1 LFKDQIMTT
10 DKRGING
17 IWASRWTF
25 ILAAVGSAVG
35 LGNIWKFPYITGEY
49 GGGAFVLVY
58 LVCILS
64 VGIPVMMAEV
74 LLGRKARMSPIN
86 TMKRLTATY
95 KAPKVFAGIGWLG
108 AVAGFFILSFYSV
121 IAGWSLYYSYL
132 MVTGHF
138 VAIDAAGA
146 GETFGGLLAD
156 PMTLVMC
163 HTAFIVLVGYVI
175 SRGVHRGLETS
186 LRLLMPLL
194 FVMLLVL
201 LGYSLTTPGFSEGWD
216 FLFKFEPEKLT
227 GDAVIVAMGHSFF
240 TLSLGMGAIMAY
252 GAYMPAEAPLGKTV
266 LAVGL
271 LDTLVALVAGL
282 IIFPIVFSNGLE
294 PGAGPGLMFQ
304 TLPLA
309 FGQLPGGVIIGTA
322 FFVLVAIAAWSS
334 AISLAEPAAAWAVEK
349 GFSRSRATISVCILA
364 WVLGLGTVLSFN
376 DWSDKQFFVSVT
388 GVSSAASEQEAGS
401 DGSSPVI
408 YEDFLLYADVGE
420 LKANLEKTG
429 SVTYDVKGKT
439 FFDLL
444 DYLTTNIMLPLGGV
458 LISLFAGWFMTRR
471 ALADEVR
478 MQSNTLLTVWRFM
491 IRVIS
496 PLAVLL
502 VLYHGLV

>member
-1 LFKDQIMTT
+1 MTT
-10 DKRGING
+10 DKRGIHG

-58 LVCILS
+58 LACILC

-74 LLGRKARMSPIN
+74 MLGRKARMSPIN
-86 TMKRLTATY
+86 AMHRLTTKF
-95 KAPKVFAGIGWLG
+95 KAPQLFFGIGWLG
-108 AVAGFFILSFYSV
+108 AIAGFFILSFYSV

-132 MVTGHF
+132 MVSGHF
-138 VAIDAAGA
+138 VGIDSGGA
-146 GETFGGLLAD
+146 GDTFGGLLAD
-156 PMTLVMC
+156 PVTLVAY
-163 HTAFIVLVGYVI
+163 HTLFIVMVGYVI

-194 FVMLLVL
+194 FIMLLVL
-201 LGYSLTTPGFSEGWD
+201 LGYSLTTPGFSEGWN

-227 GDAVIVAMGHSFF
+227 GEAIIVAMGHSFF

-252 GAYMPAEAPLGKTV
+252 GAYMPAEASLGKTV
-266 LAVGL
+266 VTVGV

-304 TLPLA
+304 TLPIA

-334 AISLAEPAAAWAVEK
+334 AISLAEPAVAWAVEK
-349 GFSRSRATISVCILA
+349 GFSRSRATTTVCILA
-364 WVLGLGTVLSFN
+364 WTLGLGTVMSFN
-376 DWSDKQFFVSVT
+376 DWADKQFFVSVVGSVDQT
-388 GVSSAASEQEAGS
+388 AGN
-401 DGSSPVI
+401 DAKPDTVV
-408 YEDFLLYADVGE
+408 YEDFIFYADVAE
-420 LKANLEKTG
+420 LRQTLGATENINYE
-429 SVTYDVKGKT
+429 VKGKT

-444 DYLTTNIMLPLGGV
+444 DYLTTNIMLPIGGV

-478 MQSNTLLTVWRFM
+478 MRSSTLLTVWRFM
-491 IRVIS
+491 IRVVS
-496 PLAVLL
+496 PLAVLV

>member
-1 LFKDQIMTT
+1 MTT
-10 DKRGING
+10 DKRGIHG

-58 LVCILS
+58 LACIMS

-86 TMKRLTATY
+86 TMQRLTATY
-95 KAPKVFAGIGWLG
+95 KAPKLFAGIGWLG
-108 AVAGFFILSFYSV
+108 AIAGFFILSFYSV
-121 IAGWSLYYSYL
+121 IAGWSLYYSVL
-132 MVTGHF
+132 MVSGHF
-138 VAIDAAGA
+138 VGIDPVGA
-146 GETFGGLLAD
+146 GETFGSLLAD
-156 PMTLVMC
+156 PMTLIFY
-163 HTAFIVLVGYVI
+163 HTLFLIFVGSVI
-175 SRGVHRGLETS
+175 SRGVHRGLEAS
-186 LRLLMPLL
+186 LRFLMPLL

-201 LGYSLTTPGFSEGWD
+201 LGYSLTTSGFSEGWN

-227 GDAVIVAMGHSFF
+227 GEAIIVAMGHSFF

-266 LAVGL
+266 LAVGI

-282 IIFPIVFSNGLE
+282 IIFSIVFSNGLE

-334 AISLAEPAAAWAVEK
+334 AISLAEPAVAWAVEK
-349 GFSRSRATISVCILA
+349 GVSRSRATIVVCVLA
-364 WVLGLGTVLSFN
+364 WVLGLGTVMSFN
-376 DWSDKQFFVSVT
+376 DWSDKQFFVN
-388 GVSSAASEQEAGS
+388 VSGTSAQASNNTDQEAK
-401 DGSSPVI
+401 VV
-408 YEDFLLYADVGE
+408 YEDFLLYADVGQ
-420 LKANLEKTG
+420 LKVRLDSTG
-429 SVTYDVKGKT
+429 SVTYEVKGKT

-444 DYLTTNIMLPLGGV
+444 DYLTTNIMLPVGGV

-478 MQSNTLLTVWRFM
+478 MQSNTLLSVWRFM

-496 PLAVLL
+496 PLAVLF